1 MSDDTTDLSAL
12 PIDPS
17 VGGGGPQN
25 MKIPNP
31 AQALAQQRQAMP
43 QQQQMQMQMQPQQQQ
58 MQMPPQQPHQP
69 QQDMNAMINSLQ
81 DAAAAGVT
89 NLPARDI
96 PMQTVHHAVDPQ
108 TRVEHVPQHEDYI
121 ESHNDR
127 QRQAVDAISRRI
139 NKEET
144 VEVINNELQGPLIMA
159 ALFFIFQLP
168 FLRKGIMRFLPS
180 MLNDDGHYNIY
191 GYVVVSILFAGAYYG
206 IDKAVLSLVSA

>member
-1 MSDDTTDLSAL
+1 MSGDTTDLSAL
-12 PIDPS
+12 PVDPS
-17 VGGGGPQN
+17 IGGGGPQN

-31 AQALAQQRQAMP
+31 AQALAQQRQMMP
-43 QQQQMQMQMQPQQQQ
+43 QAPENMQQMQGQQ
-58 MQMPPQQPHQP
+58 MQGQ

-96 PMQTVHHAVDPQ
+96 PRETMQHAVDPQ

-127 QRQAVDAISRRI
+127 QRQAIEAISRRQ
-139 NKEET
+139 NREET
-144 VEVINNELQGPLIMA
+144 VEVINNELQGPIVMA
-159 ALFFIFQLP
+159 SLFFIFQLP
-168 FLRKGIMRFLPS
+168 FLRKSIMRFVPS

-191 GYVVVSILFAGAYYG
+191 GYIVVSLLFAGTYYG
-206 IDKAVLSLVSA
+206 IDKAIMSLVSA

>member
-121 ESHNDR
+121 ESHNEGYASSLSSYYLR
-127 QRQAVDAISRRI
+127 PNQFTNMA
-139 NKEET
+139 EE
-144 VEVINNELQGPLIMA
+144 E
-159 ALFFIFQLP
+159 
-168 FLRKGIMRFLPS
+168 
-180 MLNDDGHYNIY
+180 
-191 GYVVVSILFAGAYYG
+191 
-206 IDKAVLSLVSA
+206 IDHF

>member
-58 MQMPPQQPHQP
+58 MQMQMQPQQQP

-81 DAAAAGVT
+81 DAAASGVT

-96 PMQTVHHAVDPQ
+96 PRETVHHAVDPQ

-127 QRQAVDAISRRI
+127 QRQAVEAISRRI

-168 FLRKGIMRFLPS
+168 FLRKGIMRFMPS

-191 GYVVVSILFAGAYYG
+191 GYVVVSLLFAGAYYG